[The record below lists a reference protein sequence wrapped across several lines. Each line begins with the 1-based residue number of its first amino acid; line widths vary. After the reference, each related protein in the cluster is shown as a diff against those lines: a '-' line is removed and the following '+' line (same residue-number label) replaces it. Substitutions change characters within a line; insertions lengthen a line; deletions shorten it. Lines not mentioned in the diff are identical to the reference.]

1 MFISQFD
8 LDITSVYDNKLHQ
21 GFGFSRLD
29 TIISLYVL
37 VDFITNFIIWVT
49 YVKIYMIIKI
59 LYTNSTLFCKSWL
72 ACWSSFS
79 GGENLHTLFNKC

>member
-37 VDFITNFIIWVT
+37 VDFITNFII
-49 YVKIYMIIKI
+49 
-59 LYTNSTLFCKSWL
+59 
-72 ACWSSFS
+72 
-79 GGENLHTLFNKC
+79 